1 MGRQR
6 GFLPPALCQQCGK
19 PPALGQ
25 TLWPGDLWRCLACL
39 EQALPGKD
47 SLSKSMEKMIE
58 HRRERN
64 LAYALNAQADPAHT
78 QHHQA
83 EWARRIA
90 ATLYRRG
97 TARSKELAQA
107 KGEVIPLEGG
117 HPLYDTLT
125 VPDLASVEASFER
138 SRLLLSSGPNV
149 AAMGLD
155 AADTIQA
162 QNSLEKMLAHQLAAT
177 HAVIMEQ
184 VGQVHIRE
192 EGHASA
198 KRLTTIARCLHAY
211 QQGLLTLKKLRQTGN
226 QRIVVQYVNVSDG
239 GQAVIGNVE
248 RNSSERAP

>member
-6 GFLPPALCQQCGK
+6 GFWPPTVCQQCGK
-19 PPALGQ
+19 PPDLGQ
-25 TLWPGDLWRCLACL
+25 ALWPGEQWQCLACVESTL
-39 EQALPGKD
+39 SGKD
-47 SLSKSMEKMIE
+47 TSSKSMSKMIE
-58 HRRERN
+58 SRQERN
-64 LAYALNAQADPAHT
+64 LAWALTAQGEQAQAE
-78 QHHQA
+78 HHRA
-83 EWARRIA
+83 EWARDLA
-90 ATLYRRG
+90 AALYRRG
-97 TARSKELAQA
+97 TTRSKELAHA
-107 KGEVIPLEGG
+107 KGEAIPPENH

-149 AAMGLD
+149 AAMGVD

-184 VGQVHIRE
+184 VGQVHSRE
-192 EGHASA
+192 EGQASA
-198 KRLTTIARCLHAY
+198 KRLTALARCLQAY
-211 QQGLLTLKKLRQTGN
+211 QAGLLTLKKLRQTGN

-248 RNSSERAP
+248 RGSGA